1 MFYYEIFSATKIIY
15 LMIENMKL
23 KVVKKKKIFF
33 FFLLTL
39 SIIPLPFHYFITIFD
54 KSKQ

>member
-1 MFYYEIFSATKIIY
+1 MFYYEVFSATKIIY

-33 FFLLTL
+33 FFTD
-39 SIIPLPFHYFITIFD
+39 FVYYTITISLLYYHF
-54 KSKQ
+54 

>member
-23 KVVKKKKIFF
+23 KVVKKKKKIFF
-33 FFLLTL
+33 FFTD
-39 SIIPLPFHYFITIFD
+39 FVYYTITISLLYYHF
-54 KSKQ
+54 